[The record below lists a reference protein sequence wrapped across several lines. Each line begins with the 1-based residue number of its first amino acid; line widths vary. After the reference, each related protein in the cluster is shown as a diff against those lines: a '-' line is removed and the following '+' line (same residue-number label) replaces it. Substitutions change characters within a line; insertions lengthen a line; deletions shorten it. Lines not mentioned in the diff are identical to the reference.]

1 MRFTTG
7 ILTAFVCTFATIAA
21 AQSEPDARTFEAI
34 SVEGNNRFSDQDVMA
49 TSGLAPGQP
58 LTRQDLVRA
67 VEALDFT
74 GEFEDIAIRPDGE
87 TLVITVTEQ
96 PQYSGDFTVGIGFD
110 SDNGVIGFAG
120 LSLSDI
126 FSEGTDLEAQL
137 SVAEEVQ
144 TGSVELTNDRLIGA
158 DAVVGLRLAYQ
169 KYEYDADL
177 FAYERLSFG
186 PFVRI
191 PYGEATTFEV
201 RYAYVR
207 DDMRDVDPAASGI
220 LQAEVGERESSLVGA
235 NWRTAGTVA
244 FARFD
249 WSAELDIVAAG
260 LGTDNRFNRATGQ
273 VSASL
278 PIAQTG
284 FGLRTAIEFGA
295 VSNGEGARAT
305 DRFALGGSVMR
316 GFERGGISVR
326 DETGATFTNLGGESF
341 AAARTDLVLPLF
353 QDRENIDTFVFTD
366 VGNVWGLSDT
376 SASDGTVDVDGTWRQ
391 SSGIGASILTEVGR
405 FEAYYAIDTQA
416 EDNDAERALGLTF
429 RLDF

>member
-1 MRFTTG
+1 MRIITGMLFT
-7 ILTAFVCTFATIAA
+7 LSYAFATTAI
-21 AQSEPDARTFEAI
+21 AQSSDDIRVFDTI
-34 SVEGNNRFSDQDVMA
+34 SVEGNSRFSDQDVLA
-49 TSGLAPGQP
+49 TAGISPLQP
-58 LTRQDLVRA
+58 LTRDDLVRA

-74 GEFEDIAIRPDGE
+74 GEFKDIAIRPEGE
-87 TLVITVTEQ
+87 TLVISVSEQ
-96 PQYSGDFTVGIGFD
+96 PQYSGDLTVGLGFD

-137 SVAEEVQ
+137 SIAEDVQ
-144 TGSVELTNDRLIGA
+144 TGSLELTNDRLIGA

-169 KYEYDADL
+169 KYEFDEDL

-191 PYGEATTFEV
+191 PYGENTEFEV
-201 RYAYVR
+201 RYAVVR

-220 LQAEVGERESSLVGA
+220 LQAEIGERDSSLVGV
-235 NWRTAGTVA
+235 NWRSSGKDTSS
-244 FARFD
+244 RFE
-249 WSAELDIVAAG
+249 WSAELDVAAAG
-260 LGTDNRFNRATGQ
+260 LGTDDRFNRAIGQ

-284 FGLRTAIEFGA
+284 FGLRTTVEFGA

-326 DETGATFTNLGGESF
+326 DETGTTFTNLGGESF

-353 QDRENIDTFVFTD
+353 QDRSNIDTFVFTD

-376 SASDGTVDVDGTWRQ
+376 SAADGTVDVDGTWRQ
-391 SSGIGASILTEVGR
+391 SSGIGASILTQVGR
-405 FEAYYAIDTQA
+405 FEAYYAVDVQA